1 MAKHLRVGVNRYLL
15 WRKVFVTVCLLV
27 ITVHV
32 FVVVIVIVNKIGV
45 VVVFCRTGQRRRPKS
60 RSSIDS
66 HFSSRRT
73 GCIRQLFRWIT
84 PTRMRSTAIPLEMK
98 VDLIEWDCVLWMQCV
113 ACFIYFTLSLIHPKI
128 TRTVVAKSLS
138 LSLCLIYDTRIRHF
152 A

>member
-1 MAKHLRVGVNRYLL
+1 MAKHLRVGLNRYLL

-32 FVVVIVIVNKIGV
+32 FVVVIVIVI
-45 VVVFCRTGQRRRPKS
+45 VVFFCRMRQRRRPKF
-60 RSSIDS
+60 RCSIDS

-84 PTRMRSTAIPLEMK
+84 PTSMRSTAIPLEMK
-98 VDLIEWDCVLWMQCV
+98 IDSIEWDCVLWMQCV
-113 ACFIYFTLSLIHPKI
+113 ACFIYFTLSLIHTKI
-128 TRTVVAKSLS
+128 TRTVVAKSIS
-138 LSLCLIYDTRIRHF
+138 FSRCLIDDTRIRHV